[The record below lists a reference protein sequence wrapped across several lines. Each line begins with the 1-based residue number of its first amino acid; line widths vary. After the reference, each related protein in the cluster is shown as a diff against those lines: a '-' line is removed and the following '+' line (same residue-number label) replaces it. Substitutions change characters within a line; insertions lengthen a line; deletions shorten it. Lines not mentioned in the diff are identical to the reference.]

1 FAICHNM
8 EVYRWLALS
17 YGVSAYYFPH
27 DNSVDPQHSVEAV
40 RRIVE
45 EDHIGLDDRIA
56 YLTGT
61 KRGTR
66 ALEILTPAEILGD
79 K

>member
-1 FAICHNM
+1 
-8 EVYRWLALS
+8 VYRWLALS

-27 DNSVDPQHSVEAV
+27 EGKEDPQHSVDAV
-40 RRIVE
+40 SQIVS

-66 ALEILTPAEILGD
+66 ALEILTPGEVIND